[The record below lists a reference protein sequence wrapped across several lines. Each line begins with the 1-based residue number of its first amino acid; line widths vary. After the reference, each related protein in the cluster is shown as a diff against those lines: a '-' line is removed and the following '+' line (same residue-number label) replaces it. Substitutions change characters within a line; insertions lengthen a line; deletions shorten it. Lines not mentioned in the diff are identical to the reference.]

1 MNIKNKTN
9 AVFALFIFGTF
20 STLAANEA
28 SIKSVAEYLTAKDTG
43 QLLARVADLDFAP
56 MPQPT
61 EQQQCVFVDSSATF
75 QSLLGIGGAL
85 TDASA
90 ETFYKLPKDKQQE
103 LLFAYFDPQA
113 GIGYSLGRTH
123 INSCDFSSESYA
135 YVKEGDTNLDSFN
148 LAHDEKYRIPFIK
161 EALAVAGK
169 DFSLFVSPWS
179 PPAWMKSNNDMLHG
193 GSLLPKYYDAWA
205 RYYAKFIK
213 AYENEGIPVW
223 GLTVQNE
230 PMASQTWES
239 CIYTA
244 KEECDFVK
252 ILGPTLADVG
262 LKDKKLIVWDHN
274 RGMMFQRAQGVLD
287 DPIAAKYV
295 WGIGF
300 HWYAGDNYENVK
312 RVKEAYPNVNVLL
325 TEACLYPFNFKKI
338 NEWQWGETYAKS
350 MINDFNNGAVGW
362 TDWNVLLDETGGP
375 NHVNNFCYA
384 PIHGDTRTG
393 KLHYMNSYYYIG
405 HFSKF
410 IRPGAKRIISSST
423 VDALATTAFVN
434 PDGKIAVV
442 VLNTSENKQP
452 FSLWIQG
459 QAAKTTSPAH
469 SIMTL
474 MVSAGQGVQPAKN
487 AFQNKSKE
495 TAAN

>member
-1 MNIKNKTN
+1 MKTN
-9 AVFALFIFGTF
+9 KIITAWLMGLVLAL
-20 STLAANEA
+20 A
-28 SIKSVAEYLTAKDTG
+28 SVSRADDGSSVKVYLTAKDTG
-43 QLLARVADLDFAP
+43 QRLARVADLKFELL
-56 MPQPT
+56 PQPT
-61 EQQQCVFVDSSATF
+61 EQQQCVFVDGSARF
-75 QSLLGIGGAL
+75 QTLLGIGGAL

-103 LLFAYFDPQA
+103 LIHAYFEPQS

-123 INSCDFSSESYA
+123 INSCDFSSEMYD
-135 YVKEGDTNLDSFN
+135 YIKEGDANLTSFDIS
-148 LAHDEKYRIPFIK
+148 HDQKYRIPFIK
-161 EALAVAGK
+161 EAMAAAGK

-179 PPAWMKSNNDMLHG
+179 PPAWMKSNHDMLHG
-193 GSLLPKYYDAWA
+193 GSLLPQFYGAWA
-205 RYYAKFIK
+205 NYYAKFIK
-213 AYENEGIPVW
+213 TYESQGIPIW

-230 PMASQTWES
+230 PMANQTWES

-252 ILGPTLADVG
+252 ILGPTLAKAG
-262 LKDKKLIVWDHN
+262 LQNKKLLVWDHN

-287 DPIAAKYV
+287 DPVAAQYV
-295 WGIGF
+295 WGVGF
-300 HWYAGDNYENVK
+300 HWYAGDNFENVK
-312 RVKEAYPNVNVLL
+312 RVKEVYPNINVLL
-325 TEACLYPFNFKKI
+325 TEACLYPFDYKKI

-384 PIHGDTRTG
+384 PVHGDIKTG
-393 KLHYMNSYYYIG
+393 ELHYMNSYYYIG

-410 IRPGAKRIISSST
+410 IRPGAKRIVSSAT
-423 VDALATTAFVN
+423 VDNLMTTAFVN
-434 PDGKIAVV
+434 PNGDMAVV
-442 VLNTSENKQP
+442 VLNASDKEQL

-474 MVSAGQGVQPAKN
+474 MVSGQAVQPAKN
-487 AFQNKSKE
+487 APKK
-495 TAAN
+495 